1 MKRRKTT
8 NKYADKKKE
17 NKFLTLPN
25 ILSLFRIALIPVI
38 VWLYAISDN
47 ILWTGIVLA
56 VSGLTDIVDG
66 WIARHYN
73 MVSEVGKALDPIADK
88 LTQGAVL
95 LCMTFRFPLLV
106 FPFILLLVK
115 EAFVGLTGLL
125 LIQKSG
131 TVYGAEW
138 HGKAATC
145 LIYAMLL
152 VHLFWVN
159 IPPAIMVAS
168 VCLASG
174 AILASFVLYAIRNLK
189 LLKDRRR

>member
-1 MKRRKTT
+1 MCRFFLAAGCLCVVSKESNRDERQVSFFRRTVM
-8 NKYADKKKE
+8 D
-17 NKFLTLPN
+17 
-25 ILSLFRIALIPVI
+25 
-38 VWLYAISDN
+38 
-47 ILWTGIVLA
+47 
-56 VSGLTDIVDG
+56 
-66 WIARHYN
+66 
-73 MVSEVGKALDPIADK
+73 
-88 LTQGAVL
+88 
-95 LCMTFRFPLLV
+95 FPLLV

-189 LLKDRRR
+189 LLKDRGR

>member
-66 WIARHYN
+66 WIARH
-73 MVSEVGKALDPIADK
+73 
-88 LTQGAVL
+88 
-95 LCMTFRFPLLV
+95 
-106 FPFILLLVK
+106 
-115 EAFVGLTGLL
+115 
-125 LIQKSG
+125 
-131 TVYGAEW
+131 
-138 HGKAATC
+138 
-145 LIYAMLL
+145 
-152 VHLFWVN
+152 
-159 IPPAIMVAS
+159 
-168 VCLASG
+168 
-174 AILASFVLYAIRNLK
+174 
-189 LLKDRRR
+189 

>member
-1 MKRRKTT
+1 MKRRRTT
-8 NKYADKKKE
+8 NKYVYKKKE
-17 NKFLTLPN
+17 NKFLTVPN
-25 ILSLFRIALIPVI
+25 VLSLFRIALIPAF

-47 ILWTGIVLA
+47 ILWAGIVLI
-56 VSGLTDIVDG
+56 VSGLTDIADG

-95 LCMTFRFPLLV
+95 LCMIFRFPLLV

-115 EAFVGLTGLL
+115 EAFVGFTGLL

-131 TVYGAEW
+131 AVYGAEW

-152 VHLFWVN
+152 LHLFWTE
-159 IPPAIMVAS
+159 IPPAAALVS
-168 VCLASG
+168 VILASG
-174 AILASFVLYAIRNLK
+174 MILISLFLYGMRNLK
-189 LLKDRRR
+189 LLKDGQ

>member
-1 MKRRKTT
+1 MKRRRTT
-8 NKYADKKKE
+8 NKYVYKKKE
-17 NKFLTLPN
+17 NKFLTVPN
-25 ILSLFRIALIPVI
+25 VLSLFRIALILAF

-47 ILWTGIVLA
+47 ILWAGIVLI
-56 VSGLTDIVDG
+56 VSGLTDIADG

-95 LCMTFRFPLLV
+95 LCMIFRFPLLV

-115 EAFVGLTGLL
+115 EAFVGFTGLL

-131 TVYGAEW
+131 AVYGAEW

-152 VHLFWVN
+152 LHLFWTE
-159 IPPAIMVAS
+159 IPPAATLVS
-168 VCLASG
+168 VILASG
-174 AILASFVLYAIRNLK
+174 IMLISLFLYGMRNLK
-189 LLKDRRR
+189 LLKDGQ

>member
-1 MKRRKTT
+1 MKRRRTT
-8 NKYADKKKE
+8 NKYVYKKKE
-17 NKFLTLPN
+17 NTFLTVPN
-25 ILSLFRIALIPVI
+25 VLSLFRIALIPVI
-38 VWLYAISDN
+38 VWLYAISGN
-47 ILWTGIVLA
+47 LVLSGIVLI
-56 VSGLTDIVDG
+56 VSGLTDIADG

-95 LCMTFRFPLLV
+95 LCMIFRFPLLV

-115 EAFVGLTGLL
+115 EAFVGFTGLL

-131 TVYGAEW
+131 AVYGAEW

-152 VHLFWVN
+152 LHLFWTE
-159 IPPAIMVAS
+159 IPPAATLVS
-168 VCLASG
+168 VILASG
-174 AILASFVLYAIRNLK
+174 MMLISLFLYGMRNLK
-189 LLKDRRR
+189 LLKNGQ

>member
-1 MKRRKTT
+1 MKRRRTT
-8 NKYADKKKE
+8 NKYVYKKKE
-17 NKFLTLPN
+17 NKFLTVPN
-25 ILSLFRIALIPVI
+25 VLSLFRIALILAF

-47 ILWTGIVLA
+47 ILWAGIVLI
-56 VSGLTDIVDG
+56 VSGLTDIADG

-95 LCMTFRFPLLV
+95 LCMIFRFPLLV

-115 EAFVGLTGLL
+115 EAFVGFTGLL

-131 TVYGAEW
+131 AVYGAEW

-152 VHLFWVN
+152 LHLFWTE
-159 IPPAIMVAS
+159 IPPAATLVS
-168 VCLASG
+168 VILASG
-174 AILASFVLYAIRNLK
+174 MMLISLFLYGMRNLK
-189 LLKDRRR
+189 LLKDGQ

>member
-159 IPPAIMVAS
+159 IPPTIMVAS